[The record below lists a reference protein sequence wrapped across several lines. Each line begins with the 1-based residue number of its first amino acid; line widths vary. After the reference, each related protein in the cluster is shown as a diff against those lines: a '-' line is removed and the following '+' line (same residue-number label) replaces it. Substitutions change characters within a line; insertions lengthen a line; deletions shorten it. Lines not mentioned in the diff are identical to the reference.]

1 MNGAGWKTGL
11 LGSVFFL
18 FWGLAAGGTAP
29 ADLGLICFAG
39 AACGWQIASMRNFRS
54 WSARLWK
61 MRDGLLPLLFYL
73 ILDVA
78 GFLRSG
84 EFGMLWEKYRVTVLL
99 LALMGAM
106 LLSGRRETAFDAVFS
121 GAGLASLAVVLVT
134 LFRYFGGSSAPLEY
148 LLRFSLRRDYNM
160 YATALFIG
168 WICCFFLLCG
178 KERPGWALAGT
189 ALILPVLLLSGSR
202 RVMLAVPVAAAA
214 AAWRL
219 ISSGKGRLRRR
230 TAAVLGCGMTVLAAS
245 LLLQS
250 ALMGLSSSPK
260 AINRVS
266 GGGSGSGQTAA
277 AERYETIG
285 HGSMLTKRRVI
296 WGIALEELSDYSPA
310 EWFFGRGGGENI
322 RLYDRTGK
330 PLDGVYP
337 DRELR
342 RGALSAHSALLA
354 DLLDGGILK
363 AAALIWLLGA
373 CGWGCL
379 KLLLREPER
388 GLAVGLILGFTI
400 LSNLVSNR
408 YGLLYDRAFL
418 LFYPL
423 LLLKPERGNPD
434 ESPNCNADHP
444 ASA

>member
-1 MNGAGWKTGL
+1 MSGACWEIGL
-11 LGSVFFL
+11 LGSAFFL

-39 AACGWQIASMRNFRS
+39 AACALQISSLRNFRS

-78 GFLRSG
+78 GFLRSE

-106 LLSGRRETAFDAVFS
+106 LLSGKREAAFDAVFS
-121 GAGLASLAVVLVT
+121 GTGLASLAVVLTT

-168 WICCFFLLCG
+168 WICSFFLLCG
-178 KERPGWALAGT
+178 KERPGWALAVT

-202 RVMLAVPVAAAA
+202 RVMVPVAAAA
-214 AAWRL
+214 AAWSL
-219 ISSGKGRLRRR
+219 ISSEKGRLRRR
-230 TAAVLGCGMTVLAAS
+230 TAAVLGCGLAVLAAT

-260 AINRVS
+260 AVNRVS
-266 GGGSGSGQTAA
+266 GGGSGSAQTAA

-296 WGIALEELSDYSPA
+296 WGIALEELSGYSPA
-310 EWFFGRGGGENI
+310 EWAFGRGGGENI

-379 KLLLREPER
+379 KLLLRESGR
-388 GLAVGLILGFTI
+388 GLAIGMILGFTV

-423 LLLKPERGNPD
+423 LLLKPERE
-434 ESPNCNADHP
+434 ES
-444 ASA
+444 

>member
-1 MNGAGWKTGL
+1 MSGACWEIGL
-11 LGSVFFL
+11 LGSAFFL

-39 AACGWQIASMRNFRS
+39 AACALQISSLRNFRS

-78 GFLRSG
+78 GFLRSE

-106 LLSGRRETAFDAVFS
+106 LLSGKREAAFDAVFS
-121 GAGLASLAVVLVT
+121 GTGLASLAVVLTT
-134 LFRYFGGSSAPLEY
+134 LFRYFGGSSAPLEH

-178 KERPGWALAGT
+178 KERPGWALAVT

-202 RVMLAVPVAAAA
+202 RVMLAVPVAAAGS
-214 AAWRL
+214 L
-219 ISSGKGRLRRR
+219 ISSEKGRLRRR
-230 TAAVLGCGMTVLAAS
+230 TAAVLGCGLAVLAAT

-260 AINRVS
+260 AVNRVS
-266 GGGSGSGQTAA
+266 GGGSGSAQTAA

-296 WGIALEELSDYSPA
+296 WGIALEELSGYSPA
-310 EWFFGRGGGENI
+310 EWAFGRGGGENI

-379 KLLLREPER
+379 KLLLRESGR
-388 GLAVGLILGFTI
+388 GLAIGMILGFTV

-423 LLLKPERGNPD
+423 LLLKPERE
-434 ESPNCNADHP
+434 ES
-444 ASA
+444 

>member
-1 MNGAGWKTGL
+1 MSGACWEIGL
-11 LGSVFFL
+11 LGSAFFL

-39 AACGWQIASMRNFRS
+39 AACALQISSLRNFRS

-78 GFLRSG
+78 GFLRSE

-106 LLSGRRETAFDAVFS
+106 LLSGKREAAFDAVFS
-121 GAGLASLAVVLVT
+121 GTGLASLAVVLTT

-178 KERPGWALAGT
+178 KERLGWALAVT

-202 RVMLAVPVAAAA
+202 RVMLAVPVAAA
-214 AAWRL
+214 WSL
-219 ISSGKGRLRRR
+219 ISSEKGRLRRR
-230 TAAVLGCGMTVLAAS
+230 TAAVLGCGLAVLAAT

-260 AINRVS
+260 AVNRVS
-266 GGGSGSGQTAA
+266 GGGSGSAQTAA

-296 WGIALEELSDYSPA
+296 WGIALEELSGYSPA
-310 EWFFGRGGGENI
+310 EWAFGRGGGENI

-379 KLLLREPER
+379 KLLLRESGR
-388 GLAVGLILGFTI
+388 GLAIGMILGFTV

-423 LLLKPERGNPD
+423 LLLKPERE
-434 ESPNCNADHP
+434 ES
-444 ASA
+444 

>member
-1 MNGAGWKTGL
+1 
-11 LGSVFFL
+11 
-18 FWGLAAGGTAP
+18 
-29 ADLGLICFAG
+29 
-39 AACGWQIASMRNFRS
+39 
-54 WSARLWK
+54 
-61 MRDGLLPLLFYL
+61 
-73 ILDVA
+73 
-78 GFLRSG
+78 
-84 EFGMLWEKYRVTVLL
+84 
-99 LALMGAM
+99 
-106 LLSGRRETAFDAVFS
+106 
-121 GAGLASLAVVLVT
+121 
-134 LFRYFGGSSAPLEY
+134 
-148 LLRFSLRRDYNM
+148 M

-168 WICCFFLLCG
+168 WICSFFLLCG
-178 KERPGWALAGT
+178 KERPGWALAVT

-214 AAWRL
+214 AAWSL
-219 ISSGKGRLRRR
+219 ISSEKGRLRRR
-230 TAAVLGCGMTVLAAS
+230 TAAVLGCGLAVLAAT

-260 AINRVS
+260 AVNRVS
-266 GGGSGSGQTAA
+266 GGGSGSAQTAA

-296 WGIALEELSDYSPA
+296 WGIALEELSGYSPA
-310 EWFFGRGGGENI
+310 EWAFGRGGGENI

-379 KLLLREPER
+379 KLLLRESGR
-388 GLAVGLILGFTI
+388 GLAIGMILGFTV

-423 LLLKPERGNPD
+423 LLLKPERE
-434 ESPNCNADHP
+434 ES
-444 ASA
+444 